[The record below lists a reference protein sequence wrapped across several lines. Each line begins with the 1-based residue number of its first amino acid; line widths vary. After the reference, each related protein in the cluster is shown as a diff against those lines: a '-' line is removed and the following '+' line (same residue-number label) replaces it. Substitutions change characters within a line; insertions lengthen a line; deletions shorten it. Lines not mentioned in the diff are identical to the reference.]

1 VIHVGFPPAIDYRL
15 PPDGMIKMIR
25 AMHEWIEMI
34 RMAPRANRQQIAN
47 ARVSVGA
54 LRRMADDCDAVARA
68 ARLRADELM
77 DQALDCY
84 RYHHDKSRSRE
95 RKQQ

>member
-1 VIHVGFPPAIDYRL
+1 
-15 PPDGMIKMIR
+15 MIR
-25 AMHEWIEMI
+25 AMHEWIEMF

-54 LRRMADDCDAVARA
+54 LRRMDDCDAVARA

-84 RYHHDKSRSRE
+84 RYHLIKAAHESANNNE
-95 RKQQ
+95 YHA